1 MAPLKSVKKNAA
13 DQRVQLI
20 LDFAIATAQALNDR
34 SPITTNTLSELEAFV
49 KQPFPSPNAVT
60 LARKSSEYD
69 TQGSRLWNSAT
80 KILRDHHGDEDLGPK
95 VDFRR
100 FGMLLR
106 AFAYFLLDAAHNTS
120 SRRTKDSDKTIRIF
134 KIALKASRCS
144 LDNDDLDLAL
154 KLLESC
160 SKYISVWEEETP
172 VIRMADSES
181 VHEELLA
188 SKLSSEF
195 YLYRMVHASKTGR
208 IDLADHFFTK
218 ANITGDRRQ
227 NDGLLETAADLCY
240 EIGRSQQHESLVESA
255 LLWLERAHQLING
268 EDMDSPSMENED
280 LRLAIAAS
288 FVESLTRTTDPA
300 NTSRAWNLLTSLEQD
315 YGLGNRMAI
324 LAMQL
329 NVLMNADNADIAAA
343 SAVVIRMI
351 RSSVLTDLTY
361 RMIMQSV
368 CKIKRVSLDH
378 ALSAIEQL
386 ATTRLLPDLDAVME
400 SDQVKSWLEK
410 AVVTYT
416 SFCTAGAGSPSP
428 EAAQRMST
436 FFDHL
441 LQQASDLLSPR
452 ATHAM
457 QALIWKAS
465 NGSQGSDAEAW
476 LDVLQH
482 SLFREECD
490 IARAAF
496 YALPVS
502 SQNEGMTRYL
512 AYKLALKS
520 NDIRL
525 AGECLES
532 LLKHVDRE
540 PRYLHACVLEAQQSG
555 NRAMAVAALQA
566 LVNQAPSGAQFPALF
581 RCTARLLMEEL
592 GDQSPAKAEATG
604 ELVHLFKTVSA
615 NTKVFRQDSEEQ
627 WRAEIQWWSK
637 NAFNIALQQCTE
649 MQPEHLVSLLRACNK
664 FLECY
669 PDDSGLMH
677 RDDVVQRKQI
687 CHFLCASALTVL
699 GRTAD
704 DRQRQLQHYLEVQRE
719 VNTFLASWQPPPYPT
734 ADDDLHSA
742 RALELLRYNVES
754 VFKLEQWDKL
764 DAALAACLN
773 FQGAARWDT
782 LADLVIIIYDQTS
795 RLAIDSSAT
804 AKVPELLQRII
815 NETWSKDKDVVK
827 LARWLRFTFSVG
839 LSDSDGGI
847 SVKLVEQAAAMARRW
862 TEMRN
867 DPYPEDELQW
877 LATMA
882 FNKAVDLLAIENRQA
897 ADQWME
903 AALEL
908 ARYAADNGSLHTQL
922 TRTRQEAERR
932 MRRQ

>member
-525 AGECLES
+525 A
-532 LLKHVDRE
+532 
-540 PRYLHACVLEAQQSG
+540 
-555 NRAMAVAALQA
+555 
-566 LVNQAPSGAQFPALF
+566 
-581 RCTARLLMEEL
+581 ARLLMEEL